1 MIIISLILKPLK
13 KWKQVNWIKVQFI
26 ILVQLTKAANIYLT
40 YKNKTMKI
48 ITGLTIGQMQVNF
61 AGNLTENEVK
71 SEVKKYKS
79 FYANKKDNKGIK
91 TKVTILYS

>member
-1 MIIISLILKPLK
+1 M
-13 KWKQVNWIKVQFI
+13 
-26 ILVQLTKAANIYLT
+26 
-40 YKNKTMKI
+40 KT

>member
-1 MIIISLILKPLK
+1 M
-13 KWKQVNWIKVQFI
+13 
-26 ILVQLTKAANIYLT
+26 
-40 YKNKTMKI
+40 KT

-79 FYANKKDNKGIK
+79 FYANKKI
-91 TKVTILYS
+91 TKELKQK